1 MAETLTRRQFLG
13 RLSTLLI
20 AAAAAVVSV
29 PILAYLISP
38 LFRFQVFW
46 RDLGPVDQYTIGKT
60 VEVNFEEPSP
70 LPWAGTLATTAAWIR
85 RVDEMRFLAFA
96 VTCTHLGCP
105 VSWQEGAKLFFCP
118 CHGGAYYADGQVAA
132 GPPPRPLFTYQT
144 RIQNGR
150 LQLLT
155 RPLPIG

>member
-1 MAETLTRRQFLG
+1 MVETLTRRRFLG
-13 RLSTLLI
+13 RISTLLI
-20 AAAAAVVSV
+20 AAAGAVISV

-38 LFRFQVFW
+38 LFRFQTAW
-46 RDLGPVDQYTIGKT
+46 RDLGPVERFEIGKT

-85 RVDEMRFLAFA
+85 RVDETRFLAFA

-105 VSWQEGAKLFFCP
+105 VSWQDGARLFFCP
-118 CHGGAYYADGQVAA
+118 CHGGAYYADGRVAA
-132 GPPPRPLFTYQT
+132 GPPPKPLFQYQT
-144 RIQNGR
+144 RVQNGHV
-150 LQLLT
+150 QLLT

>member
-1 MAETLTRRQFLG
+1 MVETLTRRRFLG
-13 RLSTLLI
+13 RISTLLI
-20 AAAAAVVSV
+20 AAAGAVISV

-38 LFRFQVFW
+38 LFRFQIAW
-46 RDLGPVDQYTIGKT
+46 RDLGPVERFEIGKT

-85 RVDEMRFLAFA
+85 RVDETRFLAFA

-105 VSWQEGAKLFFCP
+105 VSWQDGARLFFCP
-118 CHGGAYYADGQVAA
+118 CHGGAYYADGRVAA
-132 GPPPRPLFTYQT
+132 GPPPKPLFQYQT
-144 RIQNGR
+144 RVQNGHV
-150 LQLLT
+150 QLLT